1 MPPAARVRQDRP
13 RGTGERDTMTTL
25 PQTTSMRLP
34 RPSNGAAMT
43 TAGPVGPA
51 AYGAAGTPGFSMT
64 GADVW
69 RVIRSNLWLIIIL
82 TVASLAA
89 GIGLYLYLLNKHA
102 SYTATGYIQIQ
113 PVVQFELNRANQP
126 EVNQQTLAIEQ
137 RTHATL
143 LLDVGLFGRL
153 FSNPNR
159 AVRETGWFKQFSDEK
174 NPISA
179 AKEDLLDN
187 LAVRPIPDSKLV
199 AVSMSYK
206 NPKEAATIVK
216 DIVTEHLESERSRNI
231 GKVLFRRDQFLGQK
245 RKYERELDNIMGQL
259 RERVT
264 QLNIDGA
271 GTPGRLMPREEELKK
286 LIDTQFDMQKNVR
299 AAASQYDN
307 LLQQQQNG
315 IDPPIVEEL
324 INRDQE
330 VSSLRSVLTNIDVS
344 LAGMANLGESHREV
358 QKLNSHRT
366 SIEQKL
372 EEARGAVRTS
382 ATTAIIDQ
390 AKGEKETTEIQHKQ
404 IIDRI
409 AAATKELGD
418 LQYGMTQ
425 YLTLK
430 DQEDVLRAQIQEVN
444 QTLDGLTASE
454 QQRDMSGV
462 TWAQEPETPERPSS
476 PQLGVVVGG
485 ATAFGLALALG
496 IAFLREVL
504 DNSVRSPRDIA
515 RIGQLTLLG
524 MIPHEDE
531 DPQSAGVPLHSVIF
545 QAPHSMMAEQFRQ
558 VRTRLQQSAA
568 LDSTKS
574 ILVTSPGPQD
584 GKSMVAVKL
593 AAGLAL
599 NGRRILLVDG
609 NFRRPEIHKVFSIA
623 NESGFSTVLSSLE
636 SFTEAVQQ
644 TQVPNLDILPCGPKP
659 ANATELLESQLLID
673 FIERSLEEYDHVI
686 FDSGPLLVVSET
698 VALAPR
704 VDGVIT
710 VVRARNNS
718 RGLLQRMRDSLRQ
731 IKAENLGV
739 VLNAVRSQA
748 GGYYNRSMKTYYAY
762 QNGHGQ

>member
-1 MPPAARVRQDRP
+1 
-13 RGTGERDTMTTL
+13 MTTL
-25 PQTTSMRLP
+25 PQTTSLRLP
-34 RPSNGAAMT
+34 RPSNGAAITT
-43 TAGPVGPA
+43 TAGPIGAGA
-51 AYGAAGTPGFSMT
+51 AYGAAGTPGFHMT

-69 RVIRSNLWLIIIL
+69 RVIRSNLWLIVIL
-82 TVASLAA
+82 TGLSLAA
-89 GIGLYLYLLNKHA
+89 GIGLYLFLMNKHA

-113 PVVQFELNRANQP
+113 PVIQFELNRSNQP

-143 LLDVGLFGRL
+143 LTDVGLLGRL

-159 AVRETGWFKQFSDEK
+159 AIRETSWFKQFANEK

-179 AKEDLLDN
+179 AKEDLREK

-199 AVSMSYK
+199 AISMSYR
-206 NPKEAATIVK
+206 NPKEAAVIVE
-216 DIVTEHLESERSRNI
+216 DVVTEHLDYQRSINVD
-231 GKVLFRRDQFLGQK
+231 KVLFKQQQFVVAK
-245 RKYERELDNIMGQL
+245 RKYERELDNIMSQL

-271 GTPGRLMPREEELKK
+271 GTPGRLMPREEELKR
-286 LIDTQFDMQKNVR
+286 LIDTRFEVQKNMQE
-299 AAASQYDN
+299 ATQQYDN
-307 LLQQQQNG
+307 LVQSQQNG
-315 IDPPIVEEL
+315 IDPPMVEEL
-324 INRDQE
+324 ISRDQE
-330 VSSLRSVLTNIDVS
+330 VASLRSVLTNIDVQ
-344 LAGMANLGESHREV
+344 LAGMANLGENHREV
-358 QKLNSHRT
+358 QKLKSHRS

-372 EEARGAVRTS
+372 EEARSAVRTS
-382 ATTAIIDQ
+382 ATTALIDQ
-390 AKGEKETTEIQHKQ
+390 AKSEKEATEAQFKQ
-404 IIDRI
+404 IQDRI

-430 DQEDVLRAQIQEVN
+430 DQEEVLRTQIQQINE
-444 QTLDGLTASE
+444 TLDALAQSE

-462 TWAQEPETPERPSS
+462 TWAQKPETPERPSF
-476 PQLGVVVGG
+476 PQVPVIVGG
-485 ATAFGLALALG
+485 AVALGLALALG

-504 DNSVRSPRDIA
+504 DTSVRSPRDIA
-515 RIGQLTLLG
+515 RVGQLTLLG

-531 DPQSAGVPLHSVIF
+531 DPQSAGVPLHTVIF

-568 LDSTKS
+568 LDATKS

-584 GKSMVAVKL
+584 GKSMVAANL

-609 NFRRPEIHKVFSIA
+609 NFRRPEIHKVFSVA
-623 NESGFSTVLSSLE
+623 NETGFSTVLSSLD
-636 SFTEAVQQ
+636 SFTDAVQQ
-644 TQVPNLDILPCGPKP
+644 TQVPNLDVLPSGPKP

-673 FIERSLEEYDHVI
+673 FIERALEEYDHVI

-704 VDGVIT
+704 VDGVVT
-710 VVRARNNS
+710 VVRARSNS
-718 RGLLQRMRDSLRQ
+718 RGMLQRMRDEIRKL
-731 IKAENLGV
+731 KAEHLGV

>member
-1 MPPAARVRQDRP
+1 
-13 RGTGERDTMTTL
+13 MTTL

-34 RPSNGAAMT
+34 RPSNGAAITMT
-43 TAGPVGPA
+43 GPVGPA
-51 AYGAAGTPGFSMT
+51 ASYGAAGTPGFHMT

-69 RVIRSNLWLIIIL
+69 RVIRSNLWLIIGL
-82 TVASLAA
+82 LVVSLAA
-89 GIGLYLYLLNKHA
+89 GIGLYIYLLQKHS
-102 SYTATGYIQIQ
+102 SYRAKGYIQIQ
-113 PVVQFELNRANQP
+113 PIVQFELNRTNQP

-143 LLDVGLFGRL
+143 LTDPGLFGRL

-159 AVRETGWFKQFSDEK
+159 AIRETTWFKQFAGEK

-179 AKEDLLDN
+179 AKEDLRQN

-199 AVSMSYK
+199 EISMSYK
-206 NPKEAATIVK
+206 NPKEAATIVE
-216 DIVTEHLESERSRNI
+216 DVVTEHLDSQRSVNVD
-231 GKVLFRRDQFLGQK
+231 KVLARQGQYQVAK
-245 RKYERELDNIMGQL
+245 RKYERELDNVMQQIHQ
-259 RERVT
+259 RVT
-264 QLNIDGA
+264 QLNIEGA
-271 GTPGRLMPREEELKK
+271 GTPGRLMPREEELRK
-286 LIDTQFDMQKNVR
+286 LIDTKYDIQKNAR
-299 AAASQYDN
+299 AAASQYDS
-307 LLQQQQNG
+307 LIQQQQNG
-315 IDPPIVEEL
+315 IDPPQVEEL
-324 INRDQE
+324 VNRDQE
-330 VSSLRSVLTNIDVS
+330 VASLRSVLTNIDVT
-344 LAGMANLGESHREV
+344 LAGMANLGENHREV
-358 QKLNSHRT
+358 QKLKSHRA
-366 SIEQKL
+366 SIEQTL

-382 ATTAIIDQ
+382 ATAALIDE
-390 AKGEKETTEIQHKQ
+390 AKGMKEATDIQLQQ
-404 IIDRI
+404 IDERI

-430 DQEDVLRAQIQEVN
+430 DQEQVLRDQIQQVN
-444 QTLDGLTASE
+444 QTLDALAQSE

-462 TWAQEPETPERPSS
+462 TWAQKPETPERPSF
-476 PQLGVVVGG
+476 PQIPVIVGG
-485 ATAFGLALALG
+485 AVALGLALALG

-504 DNSVRSPRDIA
+504 DTSVRSPRDIA
-515 RIGQLTLLG
+515 RVGQLTLLG

-531 DPQSAGVPLHSVIF
+531 DPQSAGVPLHTVIF

-568 LDSTKS
+568 LDATKS

-584 GKSMVAVKL
+584 GKSMVAANL

-609 NFRRPEIHKVFSIA
+609 NFRRPEIHKVFAIG
-623 NESGFSTVLSSLE
+623 NDTGFSTVLSSIE
-636 SFTEAVQQ
+636 SFTDTVQQ
-644 TQVPNLDILPCGPKP
+644 TQVPNLDVLPSGPKP

-673 FIERSLEEYDHVI
+673 FIERALEEYDHVI

-704 VDGVIT
+704 VDGVVT
-710 VVRARNNS
+710 VVRARSNS
-718 RGLLQRMRDSLRQ
+718 RGLLQRMRDEIRKL
-731 IKAENLGV
+731 KAEHLGV

-762 QNGHGQ
+762 QNGHGE